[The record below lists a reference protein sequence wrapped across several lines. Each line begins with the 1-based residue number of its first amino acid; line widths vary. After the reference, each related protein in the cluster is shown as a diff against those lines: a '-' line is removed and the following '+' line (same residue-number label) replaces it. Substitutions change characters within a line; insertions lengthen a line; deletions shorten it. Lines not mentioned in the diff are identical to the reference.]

1 MVMSSHRYLFYCE
14 DATASSPSVTL
25 TGGEH
30 HHFARALRFKAGQT
44 LFVTNGCGL
53 ILEGRAAT
61 VGRSSTEVDVTSV
74 VEDTPPRREIVLALA
89 TIRKDK
95 FEQAFEHC
103 VELGIT
109 RCVPFLSQN
118 SHSKRYT
125 SRDLDRLHKIAVA
138 AIKQSFRS
146 HLPHICE
153 PVAFRDLVRI
163 TRSFPHAIV
172 GQQGAAQARRPPA
185 GEDVVVVV
193 GPEAGLSGQE
203 IESLTAAGAVP
214 AAVSSHRLRSETAAV
229 ALVGAVCGGD

>member
-1 MVMSSHRYLFYCE
+1 MLSHQYLFFCE
-14 DATASSPSVTL
+14 DASSSSPSVTL

-30 HHFARALRFKAGQT
+30 HHFARALRFKAGQA
-44 LFVTNGCGL
+44 LFVTNGRGL

-74 VEDTPPRREIVLALA
+74 VEDAPPRREIVLALA

-95 FEQAFEHC
+95 FEQAFEQC

-118 SHSKRYT
+118 SHWQRYT
-125 SRDLDRLHKIAVA
+125 SRYLDRLHKVAVA

-146 HLPHICE
+146 HLPHVCE
-153 PVAFRDLVRI
+153 PVAFGNLVRI
-163 TRSFPHAIV
+163 TRSAPNAIV
-172 GQQGAAQARRPPA
+172 GRQGAAQAPRPPA
-185 GEDVVVVV
+185 GEDVLVVV
-193 GPEAGLSGQE
+193 GPEAGLSDQE
-203 IESLTAAGAVP
+203 FELLTAAGASP

-229 ALVGAVCGGD
+229 ALVGAVGGDD